1 METCVICHQPQ
12 DTKHFPNHNICTTCH
27 DLLEDLMSEYF
38 LRTIQKKGNDVY
50 KGYQKYLENSSQY
63 ISDYKKIQRNSKQ
76 HFKQIDDRL
85 RSEMQSEG
93 PKQRYFELMLDTLEW
108 LKSTPEFYNYYFKEY
123 YVCPTCGAS
132 IFDHFH
138 KQVVGDWLIISC
150 EKCDTVIKKFYS
162 PKLL

>member
-1 METCVICHQPQ
+1 METCVICHQSQ
-12 DTKHFPNHNICTTCH
+12 DTKHFPNYNICTTCH

-50 KGYQKYLENSSQY
+50 KGYLKYLENSSQY
-63 ISDYKKIQRNSKQ
+63 ISDYKKIQRNSRQ
-76 HFKQIDDRL
+76 QLRQIDDRL

-93 PKQRYFELMLDTLEW
+93 PKQRYFKLMLDTLEW
-108 LKSTPEFYNYYFKEY
+108 LKLTPEFYNYYFKEY
-123 YVCPTCGAS
+123 YVCPSCGSS

-138 KQVVGDWLIISC
+138 KQDVGDWLIISC

-162 PKLL
+162 PKLV

>member
-12 DTKHFPNHNICTTCH
+12 DTKHFPNYNICTTCH

-50 KGYQKYLENSSQY
+50 KGYQKYLDNSSQY

-76 HFKQIDDRL
+76 HFKQIDERL
-85 RSEMQSEG
+85 RSELQSEG
-93 PKQRYFELMLDTLEW
+93 PKQRYFELMLDTLEL

-138 KQVVGDWLIISC
+138 KHDVGDWLIISC

-162 PKLL
+162 PKLV

>member
-1 METCVICHQPQ
+1 METCVICHQSQ
-12 DTKHFPNHNICTTCH
+12 DTKHFPNYNICTTCH

-38 LRTIQKKGNDVY
+38 LRTIQKKGNNVY
-50 KGYQKYLENSSQY
+50 KGYLKYLENSSQY
-63 ISDYKKIQRNSKQ
+63 ISDYKKIQRNSKK

-85 RSEMQSEG
+85 RSELQSEG
-93 PKQRYFELMLDTLEW
+93 PKQRYFELMLDALEW

-132 IFDHFH
+132 IFDHFN

-162 PKLL
+162 PKLV